1 MKSPPAIKK
10 RAAVTV
16 VVVAALAGVVALV
29 KSGSAQPA
37 TPSAPPPPSTASA
50 PAEAAVD
57 LTPSQLAAIK
67 IEPVATA
74 LFPEEKNAVGNIDYV
89 DDLSVQVFPP
99 YQGKLLKTFAD
110 LGDQV
115 QKGQPLYTID
125 SPDLVQAESTLI
137 GDAATLDLTTKELQ
151 RAKEL
156 FSTNVGVSERE
167 LEQAVNDQQTAQGS
181 LNAARKAVRIFG
193 KTDAEIDQIVAARK
207 IDSAL
212 VVPSPITG
220 EVTAFDAPP
229 GQLVQPGAAPAPF
242 TVSDLSVKWMLANVI
257 ESDAPLYHVG
267 DPISASVLAYP
278 SRAFAGKITKVYPA
292 VDPNTHRLTVRCEIP
307 DPNNELRPGMLAN
320 FVIQVH
326 APIESTALPFNGV
339 VRNGDATMS
348 AWTTKDRHHFTRVFV
363 KLGLSH
369 AGLYQI
375 LDGLQPGELAV
386 TDGAIFLSN
395 LLEAPPS
402 D

>member
-1 MKSPPAIKK
+1 MSPSEINK
-10 RAAVTV
+10 RAVVTAVGA
-16 VVVAALAGVVALV
+16 AALVAVVALV

-37 TPSAPPPPSTASA
+37 APVAPPPPAASNP
-50 PAEAAVD
+50 PAAASVD
-57 LTPSQLAAIK
+57 LTPSQLNAIR
-67 IEPVATA
+67 IEPVGTA
-74 LFPEEKNAVGNIDYV
+74 LFPEEKEAVGSIEYV

-167 LEQAVNDQQTAQGS
+167 LEQALNEQQTAEGA

-193 KTDAEIDQIVAARK
+193 KAETEIDQIVGSRK
-207 IDSAL
+207 IDSTL
-212 VVPSPITG
+212 VVASPIAG
-220 EVTAFDAPP
+220 RVTAFNAPP

-242 TVSDLSVKWMLANVI
+242 TVSDLSVKWMLADVT
-257 ESDAPLYHVG
+257 ESDAPLCREG
-267 DPISASVLAYP
+267 DPVRATILAYP
-278 SRAFAGKITKVYPA
+278 GRAFAGKITKVYPA
-292 VDPNTHRLTVRCEIP
+292 VDPATHRLTVRCEIP
-307 DPNNELRPGMLAN
+307 DPTNELRPGMLAN

-339 VRNGDATMS
+339 VRNGDGS
-348 AWTTKDRHHFTRVFV
+348 LSCWVTTDRYRFTRVFV
-363 KLGLSH
+363 KIGLAH
-369 AGLYQI
+369 DGQYQV
-375 LDGLQPGELAV
+375 LDGLQPGQLAV